1 MIKSAIKTITT
12 STTSAAQKSNSTIT
26 ASNTETKR
34 KRQTSKTSQSSD
46 RSSLKQTTE
55 TTILTPT
62 KTTEL
67 EIICDRILLCDYLDF
82 VSKGI
87 PQNPTH
93 PILGNVLF
101 TADADKGTLQLTT
114 NNLEFGM
121 SVMMRAKTIVPGSM
135 TLPLSAFGQIAKKF
149 PNGELALICHKTSPK
164 ETKEDS
170 EHNEPTFTIILSTP
184 NDSSKQFEFA
194 AHNAD
199 SFPHLD
205 RPTTKLMTI
214 PANILIAQLSSSLFA
229 ASSDETKKIINASHF
244 IVSHDRER
252 KLNILETWT
261 TDGSKLVVTKSAIAS
276 KSQLTKPISFTLP
289 SRALK
294 ELERNLDRSERVNI
308 YFEQSATSD
317 TNSGIAMFTWGNK
330 KIVTRTIEGQFPD
343 CASIINGNRDR
354 YCRSFT
360 IERMALLKTLERF
373 TVLTDKSTKIVRLKL
388 DSKQQ
393 TAYLCIERSDIGK
406 GAEVHNIQMTGE
418 NIELLFNVR
427 YLLEVVKAISAD
439 EMRFQLDTP
448 HTPVLITPYGNS
460 PNNSF
465 ALETEYLLAPLASMP
480 S

>member
-1 MIKSAIKTITT
+1 MTKSAIKTITT
-12 STTSAAQKSNSTIT
+12 SATQKSRSTVT
-26 ASNTETKR
+26 SSNAETKR

-55 TTILTPT
+55 TTISTPV

-101 TADADKGTLQLTT
+101 VADADKGTLQLTT

-121 SVMMRAKTIVPGSM
+121 SVTMRSKTIVPGSM
-135 TLPLSAFGQIAKKF
+135 TLPLGAFGQIAKKF
-149 PNGELALICHKTSPK
+149 PNGELALTCYKTSPK

-170 EHNEPTFTIILSTP
+170 EPSFTTILSTP
-184 NDSSKQFEFA
+184 NDPSKQFEFA
-194 AHNAD
+194 AHNAE

-205 RPTTKLMTI
+205 RVTTKLIVI
-214 PANILIAQLSSSLFA
+214 PANILISQLSGSLFA
-229 ASSDETKKIINASHF
+229 AASDETKKIINAAHF
-244 IVSHDRER
+244 IASHDRER

-261 TDGSKLVVTKSAIAS
+261 TDGSKLVFTKSAIAS
-276 KSQLTKPISFTLP
+276 KSNPKLAKPISFTLP
-289 SRALK
+289 SKALK
-294 ELERNLDRSERVNI
+294 ELERNLDRCDRVNI
-308 YFEQSATSD
+308 YFEPSANFD

-343 CASIINGNRDR
+343 CASIINANRDR
-354 YCRSFT
+354 YSRSFT

-373 TVLTDKSTKIVRLKL
+373 TVLTDKSTKIVQLKL

-393 TAYLCIERSDIGK
+393 TAYFCIERSDIGK
-406 GAEVHNIQMTGE
+406 GAEVHNIQMMGE

-448 HTPVLITPYGNS
+448 HTPVLITPYGNN

-465 ALETEYLLAPLASMP
+465 ALETEYLLAPLASM
-480 S
+480 SN